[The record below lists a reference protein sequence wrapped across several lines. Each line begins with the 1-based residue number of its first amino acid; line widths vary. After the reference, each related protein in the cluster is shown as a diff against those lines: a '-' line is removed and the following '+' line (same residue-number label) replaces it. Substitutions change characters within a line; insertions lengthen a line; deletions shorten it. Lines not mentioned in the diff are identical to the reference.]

1 MVGYIRCVL
10 ILEKLIGNHMVSIK
24 NISVSYNVDDKV
36 DTVYGLGEDNCVYWW
51 NTDTSNWTPLQTGQ

>member
-10 ILEKLIGNHMVSIK
+10 NLEKLIRNQMVSIK

-36 DTVYGLGEDNCVYWW
+36 DTVYGLGEDNCV
-51 NTDTSNWTPLQTGQ
+51 

>member
-1 MVGYIRCVL
+1 
-10 ILEKLIGNHMVSIK
+10 MVSIK

-51 NTDTSNWTPLQTGQ
+51 NTDTSNWTPLETEQ